1 MRSRLRAPATRAR
14 RLHTKP
20 TRRSFRK
27 LLHSQISHLPPPR
40 VTPVNVYED
49 ARKAPLWEQAFYT
62 VWMFSIFM
70 PIDAFQPIR
79 FASIAGLLGML
90 IVHRAEVLPLLLKA
104 WPLFLLP
111 ILATF
116 SIFWTPYPAD
126 ALRTAMLL
134 LLTPTLLVVLAARLR
149 AIEFLRV
156 TMFAAWLG
164 TLYTVPYFSTLADG
178 GPYAQKN
185 ILAFHMMIVILVSL
199 GTFLNE
205 EEPLPLRLVA
215 LAFVPVAFVFQ
226 FIAGSAT
233 SLVFAVIGSALL
245 IMVKVVWGSV
255 SKVRHM
261 RTTTLAFFAASSLV
275 IAIAVLSIPNNT
287 IVDDFL
293 GLVGKD
299 SSLTGRT
306 AIWDAAERVSA
317 DHPWFG
323 VGIEGFWNPLT
334 GMAQTLNE
342 NDSKP
347 FGTKHSF
354 HSAFWEVRVHF
365 GFVGLAL
372 FILAVIW
379 AGLRTIGLWLR
390 DGSVANSILLVMFA
404 VIFISCF
411 TESYASGVNSMMV
424 YFLYYG
430 GLAAFRVGE
439 RKFVGVGRL
448 VEREV

>member
-1 MRSRLRAPATRAR
+1 
-14 RLHTKP
+14 
-20 TRRSFRK
+20 
-27 LLHSQISHLPPPR
+27 
-40 VTPVNVYED
+40 
-49 ARKAPLWEQAFYT
+49 
-62 VWMFSIFM
+62 
-70 PIDAFQPIR
+70 
-79 FASIAGLLGML
+79 
-90 IVHRAEVLPLLLKA
+90 
-104 WPLFLLP
+104 
-111 ILATF
+111 
-116 SIFWTPYPAD
+116 
-126 ALRTAMLL
+126 
-134 LLTPTLLVVLAARLR
+134 
-149 AIEFLRV
+149 
-156 TMFAAWLG
+156 
-164 TLYTVPYFSTLADG
+164 
-178 GPYAQKN
+178 
-185 ILAFHMMIVILVSL
+185 
-199 GTFLNE
+199 
-205 EEPLPLRLVA
+205 
-215 LAFVPVAFVFQ
+215 
-226 FIAGSAT
+226 
-233 SLVFAVIGSALL
+233 VFAVIGSALL